1 MLCFGKKPTSK
12 KGGQNAPL
20 PVVRSG
26 DLKLERKGNNQG
38 ARSMKDGNV
47 KTVPIDLRAEKDEP
61 PTQQN
66 RLMEYLSTQVVTKND
81 DKRWVQRLFVLTDD
95 AISCYYE
102 SAPHL

>member
-1 MLCFGKKPTSK
+1 
-12 KGGQNAPL
+12 
-20 PVVRSG
+20 
-26 DLKLERKGNNQG
+26 
-38 ARSMKDGNV
+38 MKDGNV